1 MGAQWQ
7 AVTDEPRMA
16 KRIDELLESF
26 STPCSQS
33 VTNRVGLIP
42 PAAAR
47 DTRENLSEGS
57 EGMDAILVTSS
68 SCPVRLNSWA
78 HWALGYEQRENE
90 A

>member
-1 MGAQWQ
+1 
-7 AVTDEPRMA
+7 MA
-16 KRIDELLESF
+16 RRIDERLEAF
-26 STPCSQS
+26 SAPCSQA
-33 VTNRVGLIP
+33 VTNRVWLIP

-47 DTRENLSEGS
+47 DTSENLSEGF

-68 SCPVRLNSWA
+68 SCPVSLNSWA